1 MRVHISQT
9 SSSAYLLLVYR
20 KATYFC
26 MLILYLSTLLKLY
39 QFEVFLESRIYRIIL
54 FAGKDTLTSSFVS
67 FNLLFASLV
76 LLL

>member
-26 MLILYLSTLLKLY
+26 MLILYLSTLLKLSVLSVSGVSY
-39 QFEVFLESRIYRIIL
+39 IELYYLQVR
-54 FAGKDTLTSSFVS
+54 TL
-67 FNLLFASLV
+67 
-76 LLL
+76 